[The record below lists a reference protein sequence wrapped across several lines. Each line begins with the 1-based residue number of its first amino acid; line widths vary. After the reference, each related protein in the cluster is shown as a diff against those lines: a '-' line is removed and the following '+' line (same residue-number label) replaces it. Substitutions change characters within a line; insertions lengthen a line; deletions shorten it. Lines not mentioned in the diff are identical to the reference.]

1 MRVSV
6 DENQSE
12 RWKDIRRFTDRPSA
26 FAHPQFDA
34 GPQNMEEIHKRRVLV
49 VGAGGLGCEIL
60 KDLALSGFKNIE
72 VIDMDTID
80 LSNLNRQFLF
90 RESDIGKSK
99 AEVAAEF
106 IEKRVAGCRVIAHNC
121 KIQDK
126 DVSFYRKF
134 DIIICG
140 LDSITARRW
149 LNAVVHVDWIC
160 EKAQERAS
168 EYGIQD
174 VNHRLTLGVLKR
186 IIPAVASTNA
196 IIAGSC
202 ALETLKLASNISC
215 SMNNYLNFTDI
226 EGVNF
231 GVVQLERNPECVV
244 CGRAALTY
252 TASSS
257 TTLSEFLQEIKNK
270 HQLVDP
276 TVKGAGDMLYIINP
290 LMPQMEEVSKANLK
304 KALTASCEAK
314 SSAAALVPNE
324 DRQQDPIQC
333 QAPSLAPH
341 QAQALNSVMPIQK
354 DPELPALTRELA
366 QCREHLLEKDEE
378 IVELKAE
385 RNNTRLL
392 LEHLECLVSKHE
404 RSLRLTVV
412 KRHSQAVA
420 GVSSEVE
427 VLKALKSLFEHHKA
441 LEEKVRERLKVAM
454 ERVQSLEMELNSKM
468 EDNSSLKSKLMLSG
482 NEKDKAKDFTNNAEM
497 AARTVEL
504 QEKIDRVS
512 HDLSN
517 SIKQTNE
524 LSQRNT
530 DLENELSDTQR
541 EMRSL
546 RDQTTKFEHQAQ
558 ELQAERDEQDAKI
571 TSLESRF
578 LAAQRE
584 ASAMRDLKDKLEYNL
599 ANKDASVR
607 LNEEKVHSLH
617 ERLELAEK
625 QLAQSLKKAESLPSV
640 EAELQQR
647 MQALTAAEQKQ
658 CSAEERIQRLEVL
671 LDERS
676 AELERAVQREKMN
689 EEHNQ
694 RLSSTVDKL
703 LAESNDRLQLHL
715 KERMQA
721 LSEKNRL
728 TQQLEQAKRLY
739 DQTERTKD
747 RAQRENDALRKDI
760 DILRNQL
767 YSARTAQFYSSGLVN
782 GAADG
787 HTSPD
792 PHALASILQ
801 ERLDAINN
809 EIRLIQEQKH
819 HAERAADQLE
829 HGGWMD
835 TIGHSGAPAAGMMGY
850 SPYDDQAM
858 MSGVGNYGADANEFN
873 ERLSPGSSV
882 SSGIQDLAENTVRG
896 SGKLK
901 KRSTS
906 TSSGL
911 KSLGRIFGSRKSKN
925 ADLRRNFPD
934 AGAYSDS
941 EVSSLAGDMPAYTHT
956 KLQNGNGLV
965 SSSNTLAGEFDKRK
979 KKKHE
984 LLEEAMKA
992 RTPFALW
999 NGPTVV
1005 AWLELWVGMPP
1016 WYVAA
1021 CRANVKSGA
1030 IMSALSDQEIQKE
1043 IGVTNPLHRL
1053 KLRLAIQEMVSLT
1066 SPSAMRTVR
1075 SSLAFGDMNHEWIG
1089 NEWLPSLG
1097 LAKYRSEFMEC
1108 LVDARMLE
1116 HLSKR
1121 DLRNHLKLVD
1131 SFHRTSLQYGIICLK
1146 KFNYE
1151 RKVLED
1157 RRRAVENVNKGLLV
1171 WSSERVIKWVEELGL
1186 GAYAINLRD
1195 SGVHGALMALDDTFE
1210 LQSLIVMLQI
1220 PQQDE
1225 QARRHLEAEYSR
1237 LIAESRAEIAAATPY
1252 HQIGRLHH
1260 SDTKTN
1266 G

>member
-1 MRVSV
+1 MSWNNMCNMPTISEDGV
-6 DENQSE
+6 DRTAMQ
-12 RWKDIRRFTDRPSA
+12 FTDG
-26 FAHPQFDA
+26 D
-34 GPQNMEEIHKRRVLV
+34 
-49 VGAGGLGCEIL
+49 
-60 KDLALSGFKNIE
+60 
-72 VIDMDTID
+72 
-80 LSNLNRQFLF
+80 
-90 RESDIGKSK
+90 
-99 AEVAAEF
+99 
-106 IEKRVAGCRVIAHNC
+106 
-121 KIQDK
+121 
-126 DVSFYRKF
+126 
-134 DIIICG
+134 
-140 LDSITARRW
+140 
-149 LNAVVHVDWIC
+149 
-160 EKAQERAS
+160 
-168 EYGIQD
+168 
-174 VNHRLTLGVLKR
+174 
-186 IIPAVASTNA
+186 
-196 IIAGSC
+196 
-202 ALETLKLASNISC
+202 ETLAQDLVQNTKIEQLMVSMLDQRDKLN
-215 SMNNYLNFTDI
+215 D
-226 EGVNF
+226 
-231 GVVQLERNPECVV
+231 QLQKTQHHV
-244 CGRAALTY
+244 
-252 TASSS
+252 
-257 TTLSEFLQEIKNK
+257 
-270 HQLVDP
+270 
-276 TVKGAGDMLYIINP
+276 
-290 LMPQMEEVSKANLK
+290 EEV
-304 KALTASCEAK
+304 
-314 SSAAALVPNE
+314 E
-324 DRQQDPIQC
+324 DRLRD
-333 QAPSLAPH
+333 AEREKESLRRQLDLQTQHLPG
-341 QAQALNSVMPIQK
+341 
-354 DPELPALTRELA
+354 ELPALTRELA

-468 EDNSSLKSKLMLSG
+468 EDNSSLKSKLMVAIAEAEEHAKQLSG

-767 YSARTAQFYSSGLVN
+767 YSARTAQFYSRLNGYGGYGLPPHQQPPPFVGVPSPVPRMGGPHSPNQTQGQPSQGYVPTLGARRPQKGRVAALQEDPSKVQTLNEQEWDRLQQAHVLANVQQAFSSSSSMLDMNRSGLVN

-858 MSGVGNYGADANEFN
+858 MSGVGNYGAGNRSSPRHSPQFDFLIAKYNNISNHPSTSSAYRHELDQMPEDFVDIYGPQRTQHNPPGSGMLGRRGNQLDQVHEALQGHRGVLDANEFN

-965 SSSNTLAGEFDKRK
+965 SSSNALAGEFDKRK

-1108 LVDARMLE
+1108 L
-1116 HLSKR
+1116 
-1121 DLRNHLKLVD
+1121 
-1131 SFHRTSLQYGIICLK
+1131 

-1225 QARRHLEAEYSR
+1225 QARRHLDAEYSR

-1252 HQIGRLHH
+1252 QQIGRLHH